1 MINLLK
7 TLLSKPYFVPVFAT
21 LAALGALAV
30 GYQITH
36 RHALSPLEILR
47 EESLDTG
54 FDPGYWTAL
63 ARDQPDLYQPALLYC
78 IGHPAKPNCEALRRQ
93 AFTTS
98 LEHSAFH
105 PPPLEPAAVPARATP
120 TAATAATAANT
131 ARPR

>member
-1 MINLLK
+1 MLNLFK
-7 TLLSKPYFVPVFAT
+7 TLLSRPYSVPI
-21 LAALGALAV
+21 LAALAALCALGL

-36 RHALSPLEILR
+36 HHALSPLEILR
-47 EESLDTG
+47 EDSLDTG

-98 LEHSAFH
+98 LEHSAVH
-105 PPPLEPAAVPARATP
+105 PPPLEPAAVPAQATP
-120 TAATAATAANT
+120 NAATAATPADA

>member
-1 MINLLK
+1 MLNLFK
-7 TLLSKPYFVPVFAT
+7 TFLSKPYFVPVLAT
-21 LAALGALAV
+21 LAALCALGL

-63 ARDQPDLYQPALLYC
+63 GRDQPDLYQPALLYC
-78 IGHPAKPNCEALRRQ
+78 IGHPSKPNCEALRRQ

-98 LEHSAFH
+98 LEHSAVH
-105 PPPLEPAAVPARATP
+105 PPPLEPAAVPAQATP
-120 TAATAATAANT
+120 NAATAATPTDT